1 MRFSR
6 TVILLAFVA
15 MVAAA
20 CGGDG
25 GGTTDGGD
33 AGDGGGATTTTT
45 DSVSV
50 RDNEFVPSEFT
61 VDAGATLTLT
71 NGGQAAHTF
80 TLEDGSIDE
89 ELDPA
94 VQIDVTMPSAPGDYP
109 FVCSFHP
116 EMTGTLTVQ

>member
-1 MRFSR
+1 MRYARFL
-6 TVILLAFVA
+6 LLAALVA
-15 MVAAA
+15 GTA
-20 CGGDG
+20 CGGDAGGNG
-25 GGTTDGGD
+25 GGN
-33 AGDGGGATTTTT
+33 GGGGTTTTT
-45 DSVSV
+45 DSISV

-61 VDAGATLTLT
+61 VDAGASLTLT

-94 VQIDVTMPSAPGDYP
+94 VQISVTVPSAAGDYP

-116 EMTGTLTVQ
+116 EMTGTMTVQ

>member
-1 MRFSR
+1 MRYSR
-6 TVILLAFVA
+6 LFVA
-15 MVAAA
+15 LALAGLLGAA

-33 AGDGGGATTTTT
+33 GGGPPTATT
-45 DSVSV
+45 DSISV

-61 VDAGATLTLT
+61 VDAGATLILT

-94 VQIDVTMPSAPGDYP
+94 VQISVTVPSAAGDYP
-109 FVCSFHP
+109 FGCSFHP
-116 EMTGTLTVQ
+116 EMTGTMTVQ